1 MTQKNIP
8 GSQSLRRA
16 ISILKIISNGQPNGI
31 KLTEI
36 AARNELHVA
45 TCHRLLRALSEEGLV
60 LFTDAT
66 KTYRLGPELRRLGW
80 CADQQSGLERTFNPV
95 LERVA
100 ERTGDTVFLSVRS
113 GMNAVCLARK
123 QGAYPVRALVL
134 DIGSIRPL
142 GVGAGSVALCASLS
156 DSLIDEILA
165 HHETEYSRF
174 NLQPS
179 DVVELINRTRVQGYA
194 VNDGRV
200 IPEYTGVGVLVPT
213 GVGDEKVSI
222 SVAAVNS
229 RMSPDRQKEI
239 VAEIRAACDA
249 LLGQPIGMVEEA

>member
-8 GSQSLRRA
+8 GTQSLRRA
-16 ISILKIISNGQPNGI
+16 IAILKILSNSPPDGI
-31 KLTEI
+31 KLTEV
-36 AARNELHVA
+36 ATRNELHVA

-80 CADQQSGLERTFNPV
+80 CADQHSGLERTLNPV

-113 GMNAVCLARK
+113 GMNAVCLARR
-123 QGAYPVRALVL
+123 QGVYPVRALVL
-134 DIGSIRPL
+134 DIGSISPL

-156 DSLIDEILA
+156 DSLIAKILA

-179 DVVELINRTRVQGYA
+179 DVVELVNRTRAQGYA
-194 VNDGRV
+194 VSDGRV
-200 IPEYTGVGVLVPT
+200 ILDCTGVGVLVST
-213 GVGDEKVSI
+213 GVGDEKASI

-229 RMSPDRQKEI
+229 RMSPDRRKEI

-249 LLGQPIGMVEEA
+249 LLGQPMGIVGKA